1 MCISVFG
8 HLWRSTYALL
18 RPDLSAFFTFLYKY
32 IQDQHPSLIIQ
43 NRFLHYMAYNLLR
56 RGGIMRS
63 FLAQM
68 DQFIGLLMPAGRY
81 LKHTYTVQYICTM
94 NNDILYTVIL

>member
-1 MCISVFG
+1 MPSYGQIYLHSLHF
-8 HLWRSTYALL
+8 YI
-18 RPDLSAFFTFLYKY
+18 K

-56 RGGIMRS
+56 RGGILRP

-68 DQFIGLLMPAGRY
+68 DQCIVFLCRLEGKY
-81 LKHTYTVQYICTM
+81 TYTVQYICTM
-94 NNDILYTVIL
+94 ASQFDANAINFRE